1 MDDLEPVV
9 NATIFEDFPPCVTKA
24 LFRYCTVGISEK
36 LRLKRYF
43 ILFDQERRTARIETT
58 DPKIVDTIKQIFSV
72 SARTIRLNKDDI
84 ISEQKD
90 FVLQRSLT
98 NIEKCEEA
106 FVRDGVCAVDIIS
119 SASDAKSTPAVIDF
133 LQFLFSH
140 VTFAK
145 AGERVKIIVPQ
156 KLSKTVADA
165 LVNDRVSFK
174 IYLPKVELIESHP
187 KKGNM
192 AYRVKVRLLLN
203 KNDCIKLIENT
214 QTLKQPPFFNIR
226 PVNDLIDPW

>member
-1 MDDLEPVV
+1 MDDLDPVV
-9 NATIFEDFPPCVTKA
+9 TATIFEDFPLCVTKS

-43 ILFDQERRTARIETT
+43 VVFDQEHRTARIETT
-58 DPKIVDTIKQIFSV
+58 DPKIVDAIKRIFSV
-72 SARTIRLNKDDI
+72 STRTVQLTKDGI
-84 ISEQKD
+84 ISEQKN
-90 FVLQRSLT
+90 FVLQRSLA

-106 FVRDGVCAVDIIS
+106 FMRDGVCAVDVIS
-119 SASDAKSTPAVIDF
+119 SSSDAKSTPAIIDF
-133 LQFLFSH
+133 LQFVFSH
-140 VTFAK
+140 VTFTK

-156 KLSKTVADA
+156 KLSKAVADA

-174 IYLPKVELIESHP
+174 IYLPKVEVIEAHP
-187 KKGNM
+187 KKGNV

-203 KNDCIKLIENT
+203 KEDCVRLVENV

-226 PVNDLIDPW
+226 PVDDLIDPW